1 MGVAKKKDSF
11 SFFSFFYCRYIV
23 YTDNLLGRY
32 YINQI
37 RMNYAAE
44 HPDSEV

>member
-1 MGVAKKKDSF
+1 MGVVKKKKTA
-11 SFFSFFYCRYIV
+11 FFFFFNCRYIV

-37 RMNYAAE
+37 RINYAAE